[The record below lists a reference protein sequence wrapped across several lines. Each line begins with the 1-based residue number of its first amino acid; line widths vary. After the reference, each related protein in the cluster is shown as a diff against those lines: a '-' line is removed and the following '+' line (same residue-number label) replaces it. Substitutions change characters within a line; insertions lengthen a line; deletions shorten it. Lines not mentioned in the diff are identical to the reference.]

1 MRRLPLFL
9 ALFLPL
15 ALAACQLPQ
24 PFAHVGPVKDNA
36 LIELPSGKGVRVA
49 AAPDVAPEFA
59 EPLTEAT
66 VKALAEVGIAAS
78 TDATRPAGYL
88 LTGDVA
94 LTKES
99 DDGPEVAAFAWKLT
113 SSAGKAV
120 GSFDQKIDGG
130 TAGWLANDP
139 GIFEVVARDVGAQ
152 IVAMLEQEADTA
164 GTVDGETEAAVPAKQ
179 KLYFSGVSGAPGDG
193 NEALARAMADIL
205 KKSGTPLA
213 DTEEQADCILSA
225 NVTAEPQAAGTTLV
239 GITWR
244 LTDRSGAELG
254 KIDQKNPVRS
264 ALVAARWGNLANMV
278 ADAAADGILDAW
290 DMLTHTNGVDSS
302 RRIVVPQ

>member
-1 MRRLPLFL
+1 MRLVPLFL
-9 ALFLPL
+9 AL

-36 LIELPSGKGVRVA
+36 LIELPSGKGVRVT

-66 VKALAEVGIAAS
+66 VRALSEVGIMAS
-78 TDATRPAGYL
+78 TDAARPAGYL

-94 LTKES
+94 LIKDT

-113 SSAGKAV
+113 STSGKAV
-120 GSFDQKIDGG
+120 GTFDQKIDGG
-130 TAGWLANDP
+130 EAGWLANDP
-139 GIFEVVARDVGAQ
+139 GIFEVVAHDVGPQ
-152 IVAMLEQEADTA
+152 IVAMLAQDTDPT
-164 GTVDGETEAAVPAKQ
+164 GTVDGETEAAVPVQQ
-179 KLYFSGVSGAPGDG
+179 KLYFSGVTGAPGDG
-193 NEALARAMADIL
+193 NEALARAMADVL

-213 DTEEQADCILSA
+213 ETEEDANCILSA
-225 NVTAEPQAAGTTLV
+225 NVTTEPQAVGTSLV

-244 LTDRSGAELG
+244 LTDRAGVELG

-264 ALVAARWGNLANMV
+264 TLIATRWGNLANMV
-278 ADAAADGILDAW
+278 AEAAADGILDAW
-290 DMLTHTNGVDSS
+290 DMLTRPTTADSS